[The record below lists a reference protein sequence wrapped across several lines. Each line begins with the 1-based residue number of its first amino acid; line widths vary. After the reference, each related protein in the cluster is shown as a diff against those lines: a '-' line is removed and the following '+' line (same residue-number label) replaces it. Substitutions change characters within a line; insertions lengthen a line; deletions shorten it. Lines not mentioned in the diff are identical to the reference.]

1 MRIFSRYV
9 FWQATNSF
17 LLILVSLTGI
27 VWIALALRQ
36 FNVVTSQGQDTWMLV
51 RVTSLA
57 IPNLMA
63 IIAPFSFLI
72 AALQTLNRLNTDS
85 ELIVLSAAGS
95 TVWTV
100 GRPLLLLAVLVG
112 IFLAFVSHL
121 AQPWSMRLLRDYM
134 VQVRSDLLTQ
144 VIQPGRFS
152 SPEQDLMF
160 HIRDRSADGELL
172 GLVMHD
178 TRDKSQSQTY
188 LAEHGS
194 IVKQD
199 GTAYLVMSTGHIIR
213 RTEADAPPQIIA
225 FDKYVVD
232 LDRFE
237 PQNDGSGELKPRER
251 YWTELVRPNMD
262 SKLFKNNEGQFR
274 AEIHERL
281 VSPLYP
287 IAFAFLIIAFVG
299 QARST
304 RSSRMQSLVVTFLL
318 GAACRMAGLALNSAV
333 SRNPAM
339 VFALYGV
346 PLGAI
351 ALSLILIKRAD
362 RQRGKSLIVE
372 KLADTGMAIA
382 AAAGRVFMPRR
393 KLAS

>member
-9 FWQATNSF
+9 FRQATSSF
-17 LLILVSLTGI
+17 LLILLSLTGV

-36 FNVVTSQGQDTWMLV
+36 FNVVTSQGQDTWMLI

-57 IPNLMA
+57 LPNLMA

-72 AALQTLNRLNTDS
+72 GVLQTLNRLNSDS

-100 GRPLLLLAVLVG
+100 ARPILLLAVFVSV
-112 IFLAFVSHL
+112 FLAFVSHL

-152 SPEQDLMF
+152 SPEQNLMF

-172 GLVMHD
+172 GLVMQD

-188 LAEHGS
+188 LAEHGT

-199 GTAYLVMSTGHIIR
+199 GTAYLAMTTGHIIR
-213 RTEADAPPQIIA
+213 RADTDSPPQIIA
-225 FDKYVVD
+225 FDNYVVD
-232 LDRFE
+232 LDQFE
-237 PQNDGSGELKPRER
+237 PQNEGSGELKPRER
-251 YWTELVRPNMD
+251 YWNELVNPD
-262 SKLFKNNEGQFR
+262 PKSKLYKNQYGQFR
-274 AEIHERL
+274 AEINERL

-304 RSSRMQSLVVTFLL
+304 RSSRMQSLVMTFLL
-318 GAACRMAGLALNSAV
+318 GAACRMVGLALNSAV
-333 SRNPAM
+333 ARNPTM
-339 VFALYGV
+339 LYALYGI
-346 PLGAI
+346 PIGAI
-351 ALSLILIKRAD
+351 ILSLIMIKRSD
-362 RQRGKSLIVE
+362 KQRRSSRVVGRLI
-372 KLADTGMAIA
+372 DTVTAVMASIS
-382 AAAGRVFMPRR
+382 RLVVPRR
-393 KLAS
+393 RVTP

>member
-1 MRIFSRYV
+1 MRIFSKYV
-9 FWQATNSF
+9 FRQAASSF

-57 IPNLMA
+57 VPNLMA

-72 AALQTLNRLNTDS
+72 GALQTLNRLNTDS

-100 GRPLLLLAVLVG
+100 GRPLLLLALLVS

-152 SPEQDLMF
+152 NPENDLMF
-160 HIRDRSADGELL
+160 HIRDRSADGQLL
-172 GLVMHD
+172 GLVMND
-178 TRDKSQSQTY
+178 TRDKTQTQTY
-188 LAEHGS
+188 LAEHGT

-199 GTAYLVMSTGHIIR
+199 NTAYLVMTTGHIIR
-213 RTEADAPPQIIA
+213 RSDAEGPPQIIA
-225 FDKYVVD
+225 FDKYIVD

-237 PQNDGSGELKPRER
+237 PQDDGSGELKPRER
-251 YWTELVRPNMD
+251 YWSELVHPGAD
-262 SKLFKNNEGQFR
+262 SKIYKNNAGQFR
-274 AEIHERL
+274 AEINERL
-281 VSPLYP
+281 ASPLYP
-287 IAFAFLIIAFVG
+287 LAFAFIIIAFVG

-304 RSSRMQSLVVTFLL
+304 RSSRMQTLVLTFLF
-318 GAACRMAGLALNSAV
+318 AAGCRMVGLALNSAV
-333 SRNPAM
+333 ARNPAM
-339 VFALYGV
+339 LFALYGV
-346 PLGAI
+346 PVGAVI
-351 ALSLILIKRAD
+351 VSMIVIRRAKQ
-362 RQRGKSLIVE
+362 QRRPSRLAETIV
-372 KLADTGMAIA
+372 DFFSA
-382 AAAGRVFMPRR
+382 AVAGVSRLVLPRR

>member
-1 MRIFSRYV
+1 MRILSNYV
-9 FWQATNSF
+9 FRQATSSF
-17 LLILVSLTGI
+17 LLILCSLTGV

-36 FNVVTSQGQDTWMLV
+36 FNVVTSQGQDTWMLIKM
-51 RVTSLA
+51 TSLA
-57 IPNLMA
+57 VPNLMA
-63 IIAPFSFLI
+63 IIAPFSLLI
-72 AALQTLNRLNTDS
+72 GALQTLNRLNTDS

-100 GRPLLLLAVLVG
+100 ARPLLLLALLVS
-112 IFLAFVSHL
+112 IFLALVSHF
-121 AQPWSMRLLRDYM
+121 AQPWSMRTLRDYL

-160 HIRDRSADGELL
+160 HIRDRSADGQLL

-178 TRDKSQSQTY
+178 TRDKQQSQTY
-188 LAEHGS
+188 LAEHGD

-199 GTAYLVMSTGHIIR
+199 ETAYLLMSTGHIIR
-213 RTEADAPPQIIA
+213 RSDADGPPQIIA

-237 PQNDGSGELKPRER
+237 PQDSGSGELKPRER
-251 YWTELVRPNMD
+251 FWNELVHPAAD
-262 SKLFKNNEGQFR
+262 SALFKSNPGSFR

-287 IAFAFLIIAFVG
+287 LAFAFLIVAFVG

-304 RSSRMQSLVVTFLL
+304 RSSRMQSLVLTFLI
-318 GAACRMAGLALNSAV
+318 GAGCRMAGLALNSAV

-339 VFALYGV
+339 LAALYGV

-351 ALSLILIKRAD
+351 VVSLIMIKRMD
-362 RQRGKSLIVE
+362 RQRSGISIFTRLY
-372 KLADTGMAIA
+372 DGIA
-382 AAAGRVFMPRR
+382 AAASAAFRLVMPRR
-393 KLAS
+393 KVAP

>member
-1 MRIFSRYV
+1 MRIFSKYV
-9 FWQATNSF
+9 FRQAASSF
-17 LLILVSLTGI
+17 LLILASLTGI

-36 FNVVTSQGQDTWMLV
+36 FNVVTSQGQDTWMLI

-57 IPNLMA
+57 VPNLMA
-63 IIAPFSFLI
+63 IIAPFSLLI
-72 AALQTLNRLNTDS
+72 GALHTLNRLNTDS

-100 GRPLLLLAVLVG
+100 ARPLLLLALLVS

-160 HIRDRSADGELL
+160 HIRDRSADGDLL
-172 GLVMHD
+172 GLVMND

-188 LAEHGS
+188 LAEHGT

-199 GTAYLVMSTGHIIR
+199 STAYLLMTTGHIIR
-213 RTEADAPPQIIA
+213 RSDANGPPQIIA

-237 PQNDGSGELKPRER
+237 PQDDGSGELKPRER
-251 YWTELVRPNMD
+251 YWSELTHPDPD
-262 SKLFKNNEGQFR
+262 SKLYKNNRGQFR

-304 RSSRMQSLVVTFLL
+304 RSSRMQSLVLTFLL

-333 SRNPAM
+333 ARNPAM
-339 VFALYGV
+339 LFALYGV
-346 PLGAI
+346 PTAAI
-351 ALSLILIKRAD
+351 VFSLIIIKRAD
-362 RQRGKSLIVE
+362 RQRSPSRVLE
-372 KLADTGMAIA
+372 KLTDA
-382 AAAGRVFMPRR
+382 ASAVVTAVSKFVMPRR